1 MDKGYLIRS
10 KNPMCKVM
18 PSNTEPLQGKIKFFK
33 KAYPV
38 VFICESCP
46 FTLTEHVLPSAV
58 SELEKEP

>member
-10 KNPMCKVM
+10 KNPVCQVI
-18 PSNTEPLQGKIKFFK
+18 PSNTEPFQWKMKSFK

-38 VFICESCP
+38 VLICESCP

-58 SELEKEP
+58 SELEKGP